1 MPTISFLKRVLS
13 RLQEQVKK
21 RLPERDAEDLVA
33 VLLDPLTKPFAPL
46 WLGTDGYCKA
56 RRLLKKQHRELY
68 VKIMDKPEEENPQEL
83 NDVPASAE
91 SLSSDD
97 EDVVDCT
104 ADNGEDESADLEAD
118 ADKLFDKWIKFKPDY
133 NNYLYEGVDKIRDMT
148 KCTITELIDKFD
160 TAKYFKVCWSLIPF
174 QLCYT
179 TNLMNTFVLQ
189 DHGKEN
195 FLVISILARV
205 YLSRFETGAEQ
216 ERVFSSAKHAMDKD
230 QARMNF
236 DMLKMRTLLSHNK
249 HLIRRGII
257 NICD

>member
-1 MPTISFLKRVLS
+1 MGGGLS
-13 RLQEQVKK
+13 QKT
-21 RLPERDAEDLVA
+21 
-33 VLLDPLTKPFAPL
+33 LL
-46 WLGTDGYCKA
+46 
-56 RRLLKKQHRELY
+56 R
-68 VKIMDKPEEENPQEL
+68 
-83 NDVPASAE
+83 
-91 SLSSDD
+91 SSR
-97 EDVVDCT
+97 
-104 ADNGEDESADLEAD
+104 NHDLEAD

-133 NNYLYEGVDKIRDMT
+133 NNYLYEEVDKIGNIS

-160 TAKYFKVCWSLIPF
+160 TAKYFK
-174 QLCYT
+174 
-179 TNLMNTFVLQ
+179 

-249 HLIRRGII
+249 QLIHRGII